1 LLPASTP
8 STFFSSTIFPAAA
21 FFPAVVA
28 ANTDPLPCRHADGFS
43 IRFPSRFPPAW
54 KVIVSYCPAK
64 KFHGMEVEFGGF
76 PWHGTPIVRF
86 FHGMEATF
94 SKSSTS
100 WNPRLSPL
108 SAVGGLGHVEGV
120 FGFALLLHEFSLF
133 PLGFVEQVGLLEAL
147 LPHNSNRT
155 IQ

>member
-1 LLPASTP
+1 
-8 STFFSSTIFPAAA
+8 
-21 FFPAVVA
+21 
-28 ANTDPLPCRHADGFS
+28 
-43 IRFPSRFPPAW
+43 
-54 KVIVSYCPAK
+54 
-64 KFHGMEVEFGGF
+64 MEVEFGGF
-76 PWHGTPIVRF
+76 PWHGSQIVLF

-94 SKSSTS
+94 SKSSTP
-100 WNPRLSPL
+100 WNPLLSPL
-108 SAVGGLGHVEGV
+108 SAVGGLDHVEGV